1 MTDSFEKAKVKLVTV
16 VASFQFGDRIC
27 DDLKALGV
35 SGYTRSK
42 VDGWG
47 VHGARKAGFID
58 GANVRLETLV
68 GAELADKVLR
78 MIATNFTGDAVVAF
92 AVDAEAVPSSHF
104 GPAERW

>member
-1 MTDSFEKAKVKLVTV
+1 MTENFEKAKVKLVTI
-16 VASFQFGDRIC
+16 VASFNVGDRIC
-27 DDLKALGV
+27 AELRELGV

-47 VHGARKAGFID
+47 AHGARKAGFID

-78 MIATNFTGDAVVAF
+78 MIAARSADEAVVAF
-92 AVDAEAVPSSHF
+92 AVDAEAVPSNHF